1 MSDGHGDDLPDVADP
16 RRDGRPAEEGTD
28 ALTVA
33 LRLSLGAA
41 AMVVDQV
48 AKTVAPPPPSGGV
61 SPTDAPSDTTP
72 PESAPPRAVALAVGA
87 IVEGRETAAALV
99 GTVRR
104 AAEPVAPLVAW
115 TGRLPLVG
123 SARRATIRRLDE
135 MARRGTAELSES
147 RDLVDRFVDT
157 ATDRAMTSPAVPH
170 LVGQMS
176 DDLLPEVLAAILPV
190 AIAEL
195 TRDPEVLGAVIDAVL
210 PTAFGSL
217 SDDPEALLGVVDA
230 VIGPV
235 IPGVLDML
243 RDNPDL
249 IMGMISPMLEPMIDE
264 VLPVALGKLNEDPST
279 VRSLVLD
286 QSTGMATEMANSV
299 RSRTVS
305 ADDLAESI
313 VRRLTFRKPRVP
325 ALPAGDPTVITAP
338 DPDPT
343 PEPATAPAVE
353 ATAGPGST
361 KEAP

>member
-1 MSDGHGDDLPDVADP
+1 MADGDDHGNDLPAVTGPRPAPDVAP
-16 RRDGRPAEEGTD
+16 DG
-28 ALTVA
+28 LTVA
-33 LRLSLGAA
+33 IRLALGAA

-48 AKTVAPPPPSGGV
+48 AKTVGPPNPDPAGSLRPENGTPPPGV
-61 SPTDAPSDTTP
+61 
-72 PESAPPRAVALAVGA
+72 PPRAVALAVGA
-87 IVEGRETAAALV
+87 IVEGRETAAALAD
-99 GTVRR
+99 TARR
-104 AAEPVAPLVAW
+104 VAEPVAPLVAW

-123 SARRATIRRLDE
+123 TMRRATIARLDE
-135 MARRGTAELSES
+135 MARRGADELGES
-147 RDLVDRFVDT
+147 RELVDRFVDT
-157 ATDRAMTSPAVPH
+157 ATDRAMTSPAVPQ

-176 DDLLPEVLAAILPV
+176 DDLLPEILAAILPV

-217 SDDPEALLGVVDA
+217 SDDPEALLAVVDA

-249 IMGMISPMLEPMIDE
+249 IMGMISPMLGPMIDE

-286 QSTGMATEMANSV
+286 QSTGMATEMANLV

-305 ADDLAESI
+305 ADDMAESI

-325 ALPAGDPTVITAP
+325 ALPAGDPVSPAEDPAP
-338 DPDPT
+338 
-343 PEPATAPAVE
+343 
-353 ATAGPGST
+353 
-361 KEAP
+361 